1 MSSTGAH
8 TPRSHFGGQSNYSN
22 QQQQKSTSSKEQR
35 PRTTTYICG
44 ECNELVKIIEN
55 TWANDQMIALLFFYQ
70 FLCYSDVEL
79 RERERIA
86 CKICGFRILYKKR
99 ATHPMVFD
107 CR

>member
-55 TWANDQMIALLFFYQ
+55 T
-70 FLCYSDVEL
+70 
-79 RERERIA
+79 
-86 CKICGFRILYKKR
+86 
-99 ATHPMVFD
+99 
-107 CR
+107 